1 MIVRWLEGM
10 KFCFDFKLENKVLC
24 CWSRHFN
31 PVTNDGYK
39 IWTKMTAVEWSHV
52 TIPDTRINTSKPMQ
66 ISIHEKSLKILQYF
80 YTISHFFLIKMMV
93 TWVMNFNWNLIV
105 FQISIWR
112 HNSCLNR
119 MENFS
124 FKTMTTFGLT
134 SRKNDLE
141 KSNTM
146 VVLWVLCP
154 SVKRGERIW
163 LVLNMKMAR

>member
-1 MIVRWLEGM
+1 MNQNDRCRMESR
-10 KFCFDFKLENKVLC
+10 DH
-24 CWSRHFN
+24 SRHAN
-31 PVTNDGYK
+31 EVNKSILVNQCRYQYMK
-39 IWTKMTAVEWSHV
+39 SH
-52 TIPDTRINTSKPMQ
+52 SKSYNIFIQ
-66 ISIHEKSLKILQYF
+66 FHI
-80 YTISHFFLIKMMV
+80 FFIKMMV
-93 TWVMNFNWNLIV
+93 TWVINFNWNLIV

-134 SRKNDLE
+134 SRKNNLE